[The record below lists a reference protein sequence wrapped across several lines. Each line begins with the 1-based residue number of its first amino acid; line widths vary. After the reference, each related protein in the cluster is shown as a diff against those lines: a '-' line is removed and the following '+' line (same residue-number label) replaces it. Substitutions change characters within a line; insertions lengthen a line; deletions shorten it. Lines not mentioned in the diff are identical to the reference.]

1 MTVGERIVKILEK
14 DGCKTGAFFFGM
26 SEENL
31 NRIMGIDWI
40 VPGSDASLRAPW
52 GPLGADYP
60 HPRAYATMPEFLRL
74 ALNASRSS
82 VERVVERM
90 TSIPATRFGIR
101 RRGVLKRGNFADIA
115 IWSESE
121 FKGQSTYAKPHQFS
135 LGMKCVMVNGKI
147 SYRDGRFTGER
158 AGRFLEK

>member
-1 MTVGERIVKILEK
+1 
-14 DGCKTGAFFFGM
+14 
-26 SEENL
+26 
-31 NRIMGIDWI
+31 
-40 VPGSDASLRAPW
+40 
-52 GPLGADYP
+52 
-60 HPRAYATMPEFLRL
+60 MPEFLRL

-82 VERVVERM
+82 VERVVKRM
-90 TSIPATRFGIR
+90 TSVPAARFGIR

-135 LGMKCVMVNGKI
+135 LGRKCVMVNGKI